1 MMASKRERIK
11 DWCKYALKIN
21 SQIGR
26 YDGFLQDFDDCL
38 MLVLGHVA
46 KYLATLCFI
55 KGKKQKGGH
64 FITNE
69 NFLNENLM

>member
-1 MMASKRERIK
+1 MICNDLILRFTIVV
-11 DWCKYALKIN
+11 N
-21 SQIGR
+21 
-26 YDGFLQDFDDCL
+26 FDDCL